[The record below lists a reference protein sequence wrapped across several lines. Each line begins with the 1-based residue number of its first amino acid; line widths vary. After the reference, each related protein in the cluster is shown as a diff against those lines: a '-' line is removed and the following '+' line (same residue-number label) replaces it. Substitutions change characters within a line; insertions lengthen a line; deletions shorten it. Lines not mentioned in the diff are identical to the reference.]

1 MRMECLRTGKFTH
14 IVSYTKRLAL
24 PLNIRKSEEIQI
36 LISAV
41 SGLFQ
46 KTNESFQKIE
56 TFLRKSF
63 IFIRFIFY
71 SRNS

>member
-1 MRMECLRTGKFTH
+1 MRMECLGTGKFTH

-36 LISAV
+36 LPCLVFSRKQINH
-41 SGLFQ
+41 F
-46 KTNESFQKIE
+46 KKIE

-63 IFIRFIFY
+63 IF
-71 SRNS
+71 